1 MHLKRVAL
9 FLIVLSALFCL
20 PVLPCGQAANPGERA
35 SGTPPKEQ
43 MRQPWSRSNERFIR
57 RWLGLTDISPAR
69 PAVAVSESKASAS
82 SLASFDEDFLLEHGG
97 EAKIRPTQGM
107 VHKLSNGSIK
117 WRQLVSWG
125 DAVDLSDGV
134 GLKRDLVGYAYTTVQ
149 RPAEGKVLLLIGSDE
164 SIRVWLNGKQVLDKR
179 GPRSLTF
186 DEDQIEADMKAG
198 ENTLLVKL
206 EQRTGPWVFSARV
219 LEPGSVPTRIQE
231 IGPSLIESDPAA
243 LAVKTD
249 INRERAAQD
258 KVRVQVVLAG
268 GKIVVERV
276 TDRGAIVRFD
286 GSRWPDGPYEIR
298 CSTRRLNGLLYTTHL
313 AWYKGDAIAAAQ
325 ELISAGAKA
334 DLKTPDGFATKMLAD
349 MVLDRLGGKIE
360 TGTGNPWWAIHSPL
374 MEFEEMK
381 QEARGMNARVRPYG
395 FLRLAYRD
403 EVDGSP
409 QYCRVYLP
417 GGYDPAKKWPL
428 VLQLHGYNPANP
440 EYVRW

>member
-1 MHLKRVAL
+1 M
-9 FLIVLSALFCL
+9 
-20 PVLPCGQAANPGERA
+20 E
-35 SGTPPKEQ
+35 
-43 MRQPWSRSNERFIR
+43 
-57 RWLGLTDISPAR
+57 
-69 PAVAVSESKASAS
+69 
-82 SLASFDEDFLLEHGG
+82 
-97 EAKIRPTQGM
+97 
-107 VHKLSNGSIK
+107 HKLPDGSVK
-117 WRQLVSWG
+117 WRQLVAWG

-134 GLKRDLVGYAYTTVQ
+134 GLKRDLVGYAYATVQ
-149 RPAEGKVLLLIGSDE
+149 RAAEGKALLLIGSDE

-186 DEDQIEADMKAG
+186 DEDQIETDMKAG

-206 EQRTGPWVFSARV
+206 EQRTGPWNFSARV
-219 LEPGSVPTRIQE
+219 LEPGSVPARIQE
-231 IGPSLIESDPAA
+231 IGPSLIESDRAA

-249 INRERAAQD
+249 INGERSAQD
-258 KVRVQVVLAG
+258 KVTMQVVAAG
-268 GKIVVERV
+268 GKIMAEK
-276 TDRGAIVRFD
+276 TAERGASVRFD

-298 CSTRRLNGLLYTTHL
+298 CSTRRLNGLLFATHL
-313 AWYKGDAIAAAQ
+313 AWYKGDAMAAAR

-334 DLKTPDGFATKMLAD
+334 DLQKPEGFATKMLAD

-360 TGTGNPWWAIHSPL
+360 TVAGNPWWAIHSPL

-381 QEARGMNARVRPYG
+381 LEAGGLRARARPYG

-440 EYVRW
+440 EYVRWWAADSRHAMSDVEYAGHEGIITMEPHGRGNTSYLGLGDQDVMRVIKLAKERLSIDDDRVYLKGDSMGGWGTWNVGTRHPDVFAAIVVTVPQIPLWVSP